1 MSVFSRAEDYYPLG
15 AYNDPSAPWNEESIP
30 ERDFDVNVWQT
41 LQKPVTITTD
51 MYNREYDEEDGNTY
65 YDTSITNWKEEFHNN
80 DYHTPLQL
88 LGLFKQ
94 YLQENLDQGIVFK
107 STKFT
112 EDLIKECSGWEEVD
126 IDFEY

>member
-30 ERDFDVNVWQT
+30 EKDFDVNVWQT

-51 MYNREYDEEDGNTY
+51 MYDREYDEEDGSTH
-65 YDTSITNWKEEFHNN
+65 YDTSMTNWKEEFHNN

-107 STKFT
+107 SPRFT
-112 EDLIKECSGWEEVD
+112 EDLIEECSGWEEVD
-126 IDFEY
+126 MDFEY